1 MLQTLSAAESTFAAN
16 LISNLHP
23 EFLLQ
28 TSPTGYNTRSLFDE
42 WMDWLVI
49 RVDSNKGNPFFLYL
63 DGHDSHWDHKMH
75 TKARENYIFVIF
87 LRSNASITDQ
97 ANDNGFNAS
106 FKGAYSRQYAMWTR
120 TYGQGTPFTKAFQN
134 QVITNAYLELK
145 NSVKVKEII
154 KDAFM
159 KTRCFPLTLC

>member
-1 MLQTLSAAESTFAAN
+1 M
-16 LISNLHP
+16 I
-23 EFLLQ
+23 
-28 TSPTGYNTRSLFDE
+28 
-42 WMDWLVI
+42 M
-49 RVDSNKGNPFFLYL
+49 VDSNKGNPFFLYL

-120 TYGQGTPFTKAFQN
+120 TYGQATPFTKAFQN
-134 QVITNAYLELK
+134 QVLTNAYLELK
-145 NSVKVKEII
+145 NSLRVKEMI